1 MRHAILLAPLSA
13 LALAACGEQPTA
25 NNTGML
31 PPENEIDAMDAMP
44 AEPILPPQNDVP
56 PANETA
62 ETDDPFAGR
71 WTGPEGLYAQITP
84 AAAASSYRVEMQYTL
99 DDKGNFTA
107 TRDGDALKMTRNGQA
122 VTIKPGTGDETG
134 MKWLAGKQDC
144 LVVIAGSEGY
154 CRD

>member
-1 MRHAILLAPLSA
+1 MRYALILAP

-25 NNTGML
+25 NNTAML
-31 PPENEIDAMDAMP
+31 PPENEMEAMP
-44 AEPILPPQNDVP
+44 AEPVLPPEALPASND
-56 PANETA
+56 TA
-62 ETDDPFAGR
+62 QTDDPFAGR

-84 AAAASSYRVEMQYTL
+84 AAAPGSYTVEMQYTL

-107 TRDGDALKMTRNGQA
+107 TRDGDTLKLTRAGQA
-122 VTIKPGTGDETG
+122 VTITPGSGDATG

-144 LVVIAGSEGY
+144 LIVIAGSEGY